1 MMNAAVRSNSELQT
15 RPLKTLLF
23 AAALASL
30 ASSAFAAL
38 PGDSTDGK
46 RLHDASCVGC
56 HDTGVYTRK
65 TRSVQSLGALK
76 QQLDSCGHAS
86 GRELSSSQKQNVIK
100 YLNDHFYRFRDDGK

>member
-1 MMNAAVRSNSELQT
+1 MNAALRRNSELQT
-15 RPLKTLLF
+15 RPVKSILF
-23 AAALASL
+23 AVSLASL

-38 PGDSTDGK
+38 PGDGTDGK
-46 RLHDASCVGC
+46 RLHDANCVGC

-86 GRELSSSQKQNVIK
+86 GRELSPLQKQNVIK
-100 YLNDHFYRFRDDGK
+100 YLNDQFYRFRDDGK

>member
-1 MMNAAVRSNSELQT
+1 MNAALLSKSEPQT
-15 RPLKTLLF
+15 RPVKSLLF
-23 AAALASL
+23 AASLASL

-46 RLHDASCVGC
+46 RLHDANCMGC
-56 HDTGVYTRK
+56 HDTGIYTRK

-86 GRELSSSQKQNVIK
+86 GKELSPLQKQKIIK
-100 YLNDHFYRFRDDGK
+100 YLNDHFYQFR